1 MSSPAGSTR
10 SNINSMTGALA
21 PRTRSGATY
30 GSGAAAPSTPV
41 RGPALRLVDPAD
53 AALRRASADVPSFL
67 EQAEGTVPQG
77 ALQRSAGL
85 TADLGQ
91 LFEALEHGFPGYEHP
106 VHYSHIDTFMHDL
119 LEVIADDTNDVR
131 PVLVEQLVTD
141 FDRLANRV
149 FDAEAAHE
157 HAVQSGAGDVQAFRR
172 SEADSAR
179 DPFSLHFVLVW
190 MVNHGFVPASV
201 SMLAVRDAT
210 VYDDLQLLR
219 VRDLLSSDPARLT
232 TILNDMQAFHSQH
245 LADGDVGMATEEAIR
260 AAKAASGQNQCEPQ
274 WSVLAV

>member
-10 SNINSMTGALA
+10 SKENSTPGALA

-41 RGPALRLVDPAD
+41 RGPALRLVDPED

-77 ALQRSAGL
+77 ALQRSVGL

-106 VHYSHIDTFMHDL
+106 VHYTHIDTFMHDL

-131 PVLVEQLVTD
+131 PVLVAQLVTD

-149 FDAEAAHE
+149 LDAHAAHE
-157 HAVQSGAGDVQAFRR
+157 HAVQYLACSTRSRRHAFG
-172 SEADSAR
+172 SC
-179 DPFSLHFVLVW
+179 
-190 MVNHGFVPASV
+190 
-201 SMLAVRDAT
+201 
-210 VYDDLQLLR
+210 
-219 VRDLLSSDPARLT
+219 PART
-232 TILNDMQAFHSQH
+232 ASKQRRPGQRGGGQPHKI
-245 LADGDVGMATEEAIR
+245 IR
-260 AAKAASGQNQCEPQ
+260 KLIACT
-274 WSVLAV
+274 

>member
-1 MSSPAGSTR
+1 MKRASESVPCPGFTKRTTIYCSYFLFVSARARGAARFEEPGLRGRAHMSSPAGSTR

-41 RGPALRLVDPAD
+41 RGPALRLVDPED

-106 VHYSHIDTFMHDL
+106 VRRGDPSATQQVHD
-119 LEVIADDTNDVR
+119 
-131 PVLVEQLVTD
+131 
-141 FDRLANRV
+141 
-149 FDAEAAHE
+149 
-157 HAVQSGAGDVQAFRR
+157 
-172 SEADSAR
+172 
-179 DPFSLHFVLVW
+179 
-190 MVNHGFVPASV
+190 VPAK
-201 SMLAVRDAT
+201 
-210 VYDDLQLLR
+210 Q
-219 VRDLLSSDPARLT
+219 
-232 TILNDMQAFHSQH
+232 HSTRRTDRRCLGH
-245 LADGDVGMATEEAIR
+245 TR
-260 AAKAASGQNQCEPQ
+260 SRCTCSP
-274 WSVLAV
+274 